1 MPEHY
6 LRQQALAHLGL
17 DSRESAPSTDPLP
30 GHDGLRLWLEA
41 PRIQFVIRGDASNRA
56 FVSAVKKACGLAPPV
71 KANTVAGDKE
81 GVLLWLGPD
90 EWLYSQLET
99 QLDLDLDAAFE
110 TALQGQHYLVSD
122 VSSSRS
128 VIGLAGAGARR
139 LLMKATSLDVH
150 PSVFAPGQCAQSAFA
165 RCHVLLHQL
174 SDEPCYHLY
183 VHRSFTD
190 YTYRWLLDA
199 AGLESPG

>member
-6 LRQQALAHLGL
+6 LRRQALAHLGL
-17 DSRESAPSTDPLP
+17 DRCKSESSAAAPPRRDAP
-30 GHDGLRLWLEA
+30 RLWLEP
-41 PRIQFVIRGDASNRA
+41 PRIQFAIRGDTASRA

-71 KANTVAGDKE
+71 KANTVTGDKD
-81 GVLLWLGPD
+81 GVLFWLGPD
-90 EWLYSQLET
+90 ECLYSQLET
-99 QLDLDLDAAFE
+99 QLDYDLGAAFE
-110 TALQGQHYLVSD
+110 TALQGQHYLISD

-128 VIGLAGAGARR
+128 VIGLAGNRARQV
-139 LLMKATSLDVH
+139 LMKATPLDVH
-150 PSVFAPGQCAQSAFA
+150 PTVFAAGQCAQSTFA

-183 VHRSFTD
+183 VHRSFSD

-199 AGLESPG
+199 AGLAPAH

>member
-17 DSRESAPSTDPLP
+17 ESREPQSCNDPSTEHAGP
-30 GHDGLRLWLEA
+30 RLWLEP
-41 PRIQFVIRGDASNRA
+41 PRIQFAIRGEASNRA
-56 FVSAVKKACGLAPPV
+56 FVNGVKKACGMAPPV
-71 KANTVAGDKE
+71 KANTVAGGND

-90 EWLYSQLET
+90 EWLYSHLQT
-99 QLDLDLDAAFE
+99 QAGPDLSAAFE
-110 TALQGQHYLVSD
+110 TALQDQHALVSD
-122 VSSSRS
+122 VSSSRG
-128 VIGLAGAGARR
+128 VIGLAGAGARQ

-150 PSVFAPGQCAQSAFA
+150 PTVFAAGQCAQSTFA

-174 SDEPCYHLY
+174 SDEPGYHLY

-199 AGLESPG
+199 AGLVPAH